1 MNVMLPFSLNELL
14 GEGGNGLAYLG
25 MLVLL
30 LGGVLLVHRLVDD
43 IAVRITRGRVILATL
58 VAYLRN
64 PTRWVALLFT
74 TQLLL
79 RSPSVKAGWGD
90 LVLQINTLLLIGVLS
105 WAAIRAVAAV
115 CDGVL
120 NLNPVNISDN
130 LQARRIHTQA
140 TVLARTLMFLI
151 GFLGLSSALMTF
163 PSVRQLGTS
172 LLASAGV
179 AGLIVGFAAKPVLSN
194 MLAGLQIALTQPIR
208 IEDVVIIENEWG
220 WVEEINA
227 SFVIVRLWDQRRM
240 VVPLNWFIEH
250 PFQNWTRTSAQI
262 IGSVFIW
269 VDHRMPLEPLREE
282 LKRLCNIDPDWDQ
295 RVSLLQVT
303 DATPTGMELRAL
315 VSSSSS
321 PQCWDLRCRV
331 REGLVRM
338 VATQYPQFLPKVRA
352 ALREEMAGSA
362 SVEAVPK
369 I

>member
-1 MNVMLPFSLNELL
+1 MNVMLPFSLTELL
-14 GEGGNGLAYLG
+14 GEGGTGLADLG

-43 IAVRITRGRVILATL
+43 MVVRITRGHVILATL

-64 PTRWVALLFT
+64 PTRWLALLFV
-74 TQLLL
+74 TQLWL
-79 RSPSVKAGWGD
+79 RSSSVKAGWGD
-90 LVLQINTLLLIGVLS
+90 LLLQINTLLWIAVLS

-194 MLAGLQIALTQPIR
+194 LLAGLQIALTQPIR
-208 IEDVVIIENEWG
+208 IEDVVIIDNEWG

-262 IGSVFIW
+262 IGSVFMW
-269 VDHRMPLEPLREE
+269 VDYRMPLDPLRAE
-282 LKRLCNIDPDWDQ
+282 LQRLCECDPDWDQ
-295 RVSLLQVT
+295 RVQILQVT
-303 DATPTGMELRAL
+303 DSTVRGMELRAL
-315 VSSSSS
+315 VSAATS

-331 REGLVRM
+331 REGLVQFT
-338 VATQYPQFLPKVRA
+338 AQHYPDYLPQLRA
-352 ALREEMAGSA
+352 SLDAGKGGEG
-362 SVEAVPK
+362 VQPF
-369 I
+369 IMN